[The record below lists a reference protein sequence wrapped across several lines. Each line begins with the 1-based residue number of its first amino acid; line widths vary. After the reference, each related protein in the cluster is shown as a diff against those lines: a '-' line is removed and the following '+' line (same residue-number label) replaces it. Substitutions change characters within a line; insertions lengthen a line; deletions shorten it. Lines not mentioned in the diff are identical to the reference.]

1 MGILVKYENAP
12 RARDLAHYDPARGLQ
27 EIVVAEAAER
37 HWKRAK
43 DVVQLMVAIKA
54 KIRAEVDY
62 VVWRDSVVPPTGF
75 KDGKRFRSE
84 TLPAADPGRL
94 TVHRWRKAFCKT
106 IDDLDDD
113 GKPRKTTIPDED
125 KIAFELDEATRRCA
139 RFIEK
144 DNTIRGTE
152 GTGEFERYTPPRFI
166 ELARKAMGGID
177 LDPASCAMAQ
187 KIVRARKF
195 YTIETDGLK
204 QNWCG
209 NVWLNGP
216 FCRGLMSAFVN
227 KLVAEVDAGR
237 TTQAIM
243 LTGNCTETDWFQMAM
258 HTCSSACFKE
268 GRICFLRPQ
277 GNEIVPMGPP
287 TQGQVFFYY
296 GKNRE
301 RFDDVFEPIGMCVP
315 RIFFARSR

>member
-1 MGILVKYENAP
+1 MNAIV
-12 RARDLAHYDPARGLQ
+12 RTTSRDLTQYDPVRGLQ
-27 EIVVAEAAER
+27 EIVVAEAVER

-43 DVVQLMVAIKA
+43 DVVQLMVAVEA
-54 KIRAEVDY
+54 KIRGQADY

-106 IDDLDDD
+106 VDDLDDD

-125 KIAFELDEATRRCA
+125 KISFELDEATQRCA
-139 RFIEK
+139 RLIEK
-144 DNTIRGTE
+144 ENINTIRGTE
-152 GTGEFERYTPPRFI
+152 GTGEFERFTPPQYI
-166 ELARKAMGGID
+166 EAARLVLGEID

-187 KIVRARKF
+187 KIVRAKKF

-204 QNWCG
+204 QDWCG

-216 FCRGLMSAFVN
+216 FHRELLPAFVN
-227 KLVAEVDAGR
+227 KLVAEIDAGR
-237 TTQAIM
+237 VTQAIQ
-243 LTGNCTETDWFQMAM
+243 LTNNCTETDWFGIAM
-258 HTCSSACFKE
+258 RACSSMCFKE
-268 GRICFLRPQ
+268 GRICFLQPQ
-277 GNEIVPMGPP
+277 GNEIVPMGSP

-296 GKNRE
+296 GKNPE
-301 RFDDVFEPIGMCVP
+301 RFDDVFESIGMCVP